1 MLAAKCQYKL
11 RIQTGL
17 HNKTDMHQS
26 EQKYL
31 LQSQGDTGFLDAPA
45 RQSSGESQRVSA
57 FFCNTK
63 EGGHA
68 PAAASTFGAT
78 AYKKPVWH
86 SGSSKNF
93 SCDWCMSALFCNNG
107 AVLICSG
114 DAQKAARA
122 QWLYLNAFEAYAIGT
137 CRIWTP
143 QIIATVLLWPG
154 FNGSDMLS
162 PRPRRLHLSQFGCF
176 TNLMACVMP

>member
-86 SGSSKNF
+86 YDSSKSF
-93 SCDWCMSALFCNNG
+93 P
-107 AVLICSG
+107 
-114 DAQKAARA
+114 
-122 QWLYLNAFEAYAIGT
+122 AIGACPPVFAT
-137 CRIWTP
+137 HVSPASWHILQMAEARVNVVKALPPGPGCGYMRIRS
-143 QIIATVLLWPG
+143 AERSRRC
-154 FNGSDMLS
+154 GS
-162 PRPRRLHLSQFGCF
+162 R
-176 TNLMACVMP
+176 